1 MLYIGGNVELNVRE
15 ITDCETLV
23 VIKRTTN
30 ILIYI
35 HMLNRFL
42 RKRTDDSKKVNQPSI
57 DLNKI
62 YPIIKGKT
70 SNGTTPDLE
79 NIDEPINVEFVDNLL
94 IYFALDKDDSFAYIN
109 KNDLKNIGKQLDEIK
124 TIAIDNLIQYFSRKG
139 VSIEGDENMLMVKFD
154 HNMESSLLLVDSL
167 WTQIIATLND
177 ELIIAVPSRELL
189 LITTKSNDTAIN
201 QLREG
206 AIDLY
211 SSGRYKLTQ
220 NLLIK
225 CLDGTLK
232 RYK

>member
-1 MLYIGGNVELNVRE
+1 
-15 ITDCETLV
+15 
-23 VIKRTTN
+23 
-30 ILIYI
+30 
-35 HMLNRFL
+35 MLNKIFG
-42 RKRTDDSKKVNQPSI
+42 KRIDDSKKKNQPTI

-70 SNGTTPDLE
+70 SNGTTPGLE
-79 NIDEPINVEFVDNLL
+79 NIDEPVNVELVDNLS
-94 IYFALDKDDSFAYIN
+94 ICFALDKGDSFEYIN
-109 KNDLKNIGKQLDEIK
+109 KKDLKNIDKQLDEIK
-124 TIAIDNLIQYFSRKG
+124 TIAIDNLVQYFNRKG

-167 WTQIIATLND
+167 WTQIIARLKD

-232 RYK
+232 RYE